1 MRFHSSSTP
10 QTGPGRHGQNVR
22 LGLLLTESDI
32 PSEQDR
38 QLFFQQFG
46 RQHSFLHRSSQN
58 RFHVFSSTVS
68 EKLAFDSLP
77 VDYFYAPNDWKHRIT
92 DDQIRNILLCLNHS
106 RNDFLIISGSL
117 SQFPLAAVSSIRNH
131 TIFSKELGLEFPEG
145 QAGREATGKILRL
158 LPYNHAVT
166 QMNVEEIFR
175 EHSVTW
181 TPDPC
186 WPPREPLLR
195 MEVGQIRPILPVTVS
210 ISKLNPR
217 VICKEEAPALPAT
230 EFIPRFHKQKP
241 LVFVWPML
249 WVVGGAERNAIEAM
263 RHLKDRYHFVVI
275 TMERPHQSQGS
286 LHHQL
291 KDIAEAVYDLGE
303 LAPYENYLDML
314 SDLKQTYQPDLIWTA
329 NGSPWFSD
337 NAMEIRELFREVPV
351 VDQQVYDTTRG
362 WILRY
367 REPGVQSFDRFVA
380 INKKIQETFTERFRI
395 DPDRVDLIYHAVNT
409 YRFDPSHYSETDRR
423 EYFKK
428 FDLDER
434 RKIFVFAGRLTGQ
447 KRPID
452 FLQLVLKRQQA
463 GDDALFAMVGDGD
476 LTPVVDEFIRQHD
489 LKNLRR
495 IPFVEN
501 MAEVFS
507 IASGLIL
514 TSEFEGM
521 PIVILEALCMGVPV
535 LATDVGDVKLM
546 LDEYQ
551 AGVVIPGI
559 GDVDSIDQNYE
570 AWVANLDNYRE
581 NSQANAALVRKRF
594 SGETVA
600 KQYAESWE
608 RARQE
613 NNQPTR
619 PPSNGVSN
627 LVSIIIPSYNHA
639 RFIKTTIDSV
649 LTQSY
654 DRIELIVIDDGST
667 DDSVKYLREITD
679 PRYSFYCQENQ
690 GAHVAINRGLGL
702 ASGEYLAILNS
713 DDAFH
718 PDRIKELMA
727 EFRDDPEVEL
737 LSTWIEVVDTN
748 GQQLAIKEGWH
759 NLEPWPIAH
768 PELSFQQTDDFGL
781 NLLRGNF
788 VASTSNIL
796 MRRSFYNKIGG
807 MRNLHFA
814 HDWDFLMRAAAGGK
828 CKLVPKPLLKY
839 RVHESNTTN
848 SNRAWMLFDICWV
861 LAANLHRFEDS
872 KLFNPSSPQ
881 KSMQNLI
888 TLYESI
894 NLQGNDKV
902 FWAMRAFIQSL
913 RSKGV
918 ANPEELL
925 LEDDEFREKF
935 MGYITV

>member
-1 MRFHSSSTP
+1 MPR
-10 QTGPGRHGQNVR
+10 NIR
-22 LGLLLTESDI
+22 LGILLRHL
-32 PSEQDR
+32 PSER
-38 QLFFQQFG
+38 ERNAFFGYFG
-46 RQHSFLHRSSQN
+46 RQHCFIQRSWWN
-58 RFHVFSSTVS
+58 KFHVFSSTGPERLS
-68 EKLAFDSLP
+68 LESLP
-77 VDYFYAPNDWKHRIT
+77 VDYLYAPDDWQRRIA
-92 DDQIRNILLCLNHS
+92 DDQIRNVLLSLRHS
-106 RNDFLIISGSL
+106 QNDFLIISASL
-117 SQFPLAAVSSIRNH
+117 SQFPSAAVSSVRNH
-131 TIFSKELGLEFPEG
+131 TIFSKELGLDFPEG
-145 QAGREATGKILRL
+145 QVKKEATGKILRL
-158 LPYNHAVT
+158 LPYDHAVT
-166 QMNVEEIFR
+166 QMNVEEFFR

-186 WPPREPLLR
+186 WPPRDPLLR
-195 MEVGQIRPILPVTVS
+195 IEARQIRPIFPTTES
-210 ISKLNPR
+210 IPGLNQQ
-217 VICKEEAPALPAT
+217 VICNREACAPGDPTT
-230 EFIPRFHKQKP
+230 EFIPRFRKQKP

-303 LAPYENYLDML
+303 LAPYENYLAML
-314 SDLKQTYQPDLIWTA
+314 SDLRRTYQPNLIWTI
-329 NGSPWFSD
+329 NGSPWFSG
-337 NAMEIRELFREVPV
+337 NATQLRELFKDVPII
-351 VDQQVYDTTRG
+351 DQQVYDTNRG

-367 REPGVQSFDRFVA
+367 REPGIQSFDRFVA
-380 INKKIQETFTERFRI
+380 INKKIQATFTERFRI
-395 DPDRVDLIYHAVNT
+395 DPDRVDLIYHAVDT
-409 YRFDPSHYSETDRR
+409 HRFDPSHYSETDRR
-423 EYFKK
+423 EFFKK

-452 FLQLVLKRQQA
+452 FLQLALKRQQA

-476 LTPVVDEFIRQHD
+476 LTPVVDEFIRKHG
-489 LKNLRR
+489 LENVRR
-495 IPFVEN
+495 FPFVEN

-559 GDVDSIDQNYE
+559 GDVDSIDQNYV
-570 AWVANLDNYRE
+570 AWVADLDNYRR
-581 NSQANAALVRKRF
+581 NSQANGPLVRKRF

-600 KQYAESWE
+600 QEYAESWE

-613 NNQPTR
+613 HDQPTR
-619 PPSNGVSN
+619 PPSNGVSD

-639 RFIKTTIDSV
+639 RFIKRAIDSV

-718 PDRIKELMA
+718 PDRIKELLP
-727 EFRDDPEVEL
+727 EFRNDPEVEL
-737 LSTWIEVVDTN
+737 LSTWIEVIDAN

-796 MRRSFYNKIGG
+796 MRRSLYNKSGG

-814 HDWDFLMRAAAGGK
+814 HDWDFLMRAAACAK
-828 CKLVPKPLLKY
+828 CKLIPKPLLQY
-839 RVHESNTTN
+839 RVHETNTTN

-872 KLFNPSSPQ
+872 KLFNPSNPQ
-881 KSMQNLI
+881 KSMENLI

-913 RSKGV
+913 KSQGIK
-918 ANPEELL
+918 NPEELL
-925 LEDDEFREKF
+925 LEDDEFRKKF
-935 MGYITV
+935 IGYISV

>member
-1 MRFHSSSTP
+1 M
-10 QTGPGRHGQNVR
+10 NIK
-22 LGLLLTESDI
+22 LGILLRSL
-32 PSEQDR
+32 PSEQERKD
-38 QLFFQQFG
+38 FFARFG
-46 RQHSFLHRSSQN
+46 SQHCFIQRSWWN
-58 RFHVFSSTVS
+58 KFRVIFSGSSRMVS
-68 EKLAFDSLP
+68 RESLP
-77 VDYFYAPNDWKHRIT
+77 ADYLYAPDNWNERLT
-92 DDQIRNILLCLNHS
+92 DDQIRNVLLSLRYS
-106 RNDFLIISGSL
+106 PADFLIVSASL
-117 SQFPLAAVSSIRNH
+117 SQFPLIEVSSIRNH
-131 TIFSKELGLEFPEG
+131 TVFSREIGLEFPKG
-145 QAGREATGKILRL
+145 QGGKEAKGKIIRL
-158 LPYNHAVT
+158 PPYDHTVR
-166 QMNVEEIFR
+166 QMNVEEIFKG
-175 EHSVTW
+175 HSVTW
-181 TPDPC
+181 TPEPR
-186 WPPREPLLR
+186 WPPRDLVLR
-195 MEVGQIRPILPVTVS
+195 IEGETQPIYPGAESVRGVD
-210 ISKLNPR
+210 PQ
-217 VICKEEAPALPAT
+217 VICAGEACAPVSPAT
-230 EFIPRFHKQKP
+230 ESIPRFHKQKP

-263 RHLKDRYHFVVI
+263 RHLKDLYHFVVI

-291 KDIAEAVYDLGE
+291 KDIAEAVYDLGD
-303 LAPYENYLDML
+303 LAPYDQYLSML
-314 SDLKQTYQPDLIWTA
+314 SDLKWTYQPDLIWTT

-337 NAMEIRELFREVPV
+337 NATQLRRLFKDVPII
-351 VDQQVYDTTRG
+351 DQQVYDTNRG

-380 INKKIQETFTERFRI
+380 INKKIQEAFTERYGM
-395 DPDRVDLIYHAVNT
+395 DSDRVDLIYHAVDT
-409 YRFDPSHYSETDRR
+409 HRFDPSHYSEADRR
-423 EYFKK
+423 EFLKK

-452 FLQLVLKRQQA
+452 FLQLALKRQQA
-463 GDDALFAMVGDGD
+463 GDDALFAMIGDGD
-476 LTPVVDEFIRQHD
+476 LAPVVDEFIRQHE

-507 IASGLIL
+507 VASGLIL

-521 PIVILEALCMGVPV
+521 PIVILEALCMGLPV

-551 AGVVIPGI
+551 AGVVIPRI
-559 GDVDSIDQNYE
+559 GDLDSISENYE
-570 AWVANLDNYRE
+570 AWVADLDNYQR
-581 NSQANAALVRKRF
+581 NSQANAASVRRRF

-600 KQYAESWE
+600 QQYAASWE
-608 RARQE
+608 RGRQE
-613 NNQPTR
+613 QNQPAR
-619 PPSNGVSN
+619 PPSKDVSD

-639 RFIKTTIDSV
+639 RFIQRAIDSV

-718 PDRIKELMA
+718 PDRIKELMP
-727 EFRDDPEVEL
+727 EFRNDPEVEL
-737 LSTWIEVVDTN
+737 LSTWIEVIDSN

-759 NLEPWPIAH
+759 NLEPWPIEH
-768 PELSFQQTDDFGL
+768 PELSFQQTNDFGL

-796 MRRSFYNKIGG
+796 MRRSLYNRIGG

-828 CKLVPKPLLKY
+828 CKLIPKPLLKY

-872 KLFNPSSPQ
+872 KLFNPSNPQ
-881 KSMQNLI
+881 KSMENVV

-894 NLQGNDKV
+894 NFQGNDKV

-913 RSKGV
+913 RSQGV
-918 ANPEELL
+918 KNPEELL

-935 MGYITV
+935 MAYISV